1 MKTFI
6 LLILTMFLFSP
17 NSYSQMQKGD
27 KSLGFQAYVSIVEN
41 STSGSVLGSFSY
53 NISDK
58 IRLTMA
64 PSITIQSSPTYKST
78 GTAQPK
84 IENEV
89 TVSFGSSYTG
99 EYYFS
104 NKSKLSFF
112 VLLGLYWPDFGESN
126 KAFIT
131 GPGLNYFIS
140 KNVSWKTNLQFG
152 LMFVPGVKVT
162 GSTVAT
168 ESSSTFLTLLTTG
181 LDFRF

>member
-1 MKTFI
+1 
-6 LLILTMFLFSP
+6 MFLFSP

-27 KSLGFQAYVSIVEN
+27 KSLGFQAYLSIVEN
-41 STSGSVLGSFSY
+41 STSGSILGSFSY

-64 PSITIQSSPTYKST
+64 PSITISSTPTVKYSST
-78 GTAQPK
+78 GVPK
-84 IENEV
+84 TENEV
-89 TVSFGSSYTG
+89 KASVGSSYTG

-104 NKSKLSFF
+104 NKAKLSFF

-126 KAFIT
+126 KAIIT

-140 KNVSWKTNLQFG
+140 QNVSWKTNLQFG
-152 LMFVPGVKVT
+152 LMFIPGVKVT
-162 GSTVAT
+162 GSTVTT
-168 ESSSTFLTLLTTG
+168 ESTSTFLTLLTTG